1 MFLSLVYRQ
10 EVKVLV
16 YFLKMNIGE
25 WAIEGSEQ

>member
-25 WAIEGSEQ
+25 WAVAYGK